1 MSTSTQRTSTRKR
14 VAVLAASAVLVLG
27 GGAAAFAY
35 WTATGTGTGTATTGE
50 SVDFTVA
57 STAPTGDPLTPG
69 GTAQTVAFTVT
80 NTAET
85 SQTLSSVVVTVAN
98 ADGTAWV
105 ATPGCSAADYTVTA
119 PVITYGPI
127 AAGEDAAGTVEI
139 SMVNSGTDQ
148 DACQNVTVP
157 LYFVAS

>member
-1 MSTSTQRTSTRKR
+1 MSGSLMSTQRISLRKR
-14 VAVLAASAVLVLG
+14 VAIVAASAVLVLG

-35 WTATGTGTGTATTGE
+35 WTGTATTGE

-69 GTAQTVAFTVT
+69 GTSQSVAFTVT
-80 NTAET
+80 NTAAT

-105 ATPGCSAADYTVTA
+105 AVSGCSAADYTVAA
-119 PVITYGPI
+119 PVIVYGPI
-127 AAGEDAAGTVEI
+127 AQGDDAAGTVAV

-148 DACQNVTVP
+148 DACQNITVP
-157 LYFVAS
+157 LYFAAS